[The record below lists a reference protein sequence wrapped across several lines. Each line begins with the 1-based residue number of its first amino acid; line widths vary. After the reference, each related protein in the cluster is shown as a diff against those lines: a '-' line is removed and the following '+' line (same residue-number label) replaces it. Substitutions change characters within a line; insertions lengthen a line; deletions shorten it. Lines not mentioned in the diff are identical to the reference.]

1 MNDWNDK
8 SMKAMLETARRYE
21 VREMHL
27 FYTDAREEKAL
38 CGVDTS
44 ADELRGVDGYL
55 DDRLYGSSVG
65 AVCERCKALAAP
77 FASNIIRDLE
87 AEGLPEEA
95 EEYRQLADTLLRE
108 TGLGPCSG

>member
-1 MNDWNDK
+1 MNDRNDK
-8 SMKAMLETARRYE
+8 SMKATLETGRRYE

-27 FYTDAREEKAL
+27 FGTDAREEKAL

-65 AVCERCKALAAP
+65 AVCGRRKAQVAP
-77 FASNIIRDLE
+77 FAVNRIRDLE
-87 AEGLPEEA
+87 TEGLLDEV
-95 EEYRQLADTLLRE
+95 EEYRQLAATLLRE
-108 TGLGPCSG
+108 TGLGAPWG